1 MQVVAR
7 SLFSSSV
14 IMGAISSIA
23 VLFKIYYNG
32 QLIKLQEIQ
41 NLKISRLIMIRGF
54 AIPNQRVG
62 TILRYN

>member
-1 MQVVAR
+1 
-7 SLFSSSV
+7 
-14 IMGAISSIA
+14 MGAISSIA
-23 VLFKIYYNG
+23 VVFKIYYNG

-54 AIPNQRVG
+54 DIPNQRVG